1 MSSKHK
7 LGNSVVFAGA
17 YRFLSIFLLCGA
29 FIFCAPQFAT
39 ADPDPREL
47 PSIVVGIPPLKY
59 LVYSIAGDQALVS
72 VVLPNN
78 ADPHTYEPSAIQMGI
93 VGDSDYY
100 FSIRLPFEE
109 ILLPKLQS
117 SAPDMK
123 VADISVGVERLP
135 PMDDL
140 HIDVTPPSPPPAN
153 ATLLGGV
160 GNLNANASEGAS
172 EEAVEE
178 PAQTENPEGAEH
190 EAAPEGSGHG
200 AAEEGG
206 HGKAAAEKG
215 PSPQSLAAQ
224 AREDLLA
231 QERSQPD
238 PHIWLSPAN
247 MRILAKNVLEQLIQ
261 ISPTKAELF
270 TTNYNKFIAGL
281 DSLDASIHA
290 LLDPLPP
297 EQRTFLSFHPSWA
310 YFARDYKLTQIAV
323 EVKGYE
329 PSPLLFAH
337 IIDEAK
343 ARHVRTVLIEQQFSS
358 ALADTLI
365 KELNANVV
373 GVNSLALNWS
383 DNLLKL
389 AKILGNPPKIPE
401 GFYDAVDSLSAQ
413 REAAKNANATEH
425 AQ

>member
-1 MSSKHK
+1 M
-7 LGNSVVFAGA
+7 FAVAQG
-17 YRFLSIFLLCGA
+17 FLNIFLLCGA
-29 FIFCAPQFAT
+29 LVFCAPHFAA
-39 ADPDPREL
+39 ADPAPREL

-59 LVYSIAGDQALVS
+59 LVYSISGDQALVS

-78 ADPHTYEPSAIQMGI
+78 GDPHTYEPSAIQMGI
-93 VGDSDYY
+93 IGDSDYY

-117 SAPDMK
+117 SAPNMK
-123 VADISVGVERLP
+123 VADISLGIERLP

-140 HIDVTPPSPPPAN
+140 RIDVTPPSPPPAN

-178 PAQTENPEGAEH
+178 PEQTETTAGAEH
-190 EAAPEGSGHG
+190 EAAPENSEHG
-200 AAEEGG
+200 AAAEGG

-215 PSPQSLAAQ
+215 PTPQSLANQ
-224 AREDLLA
+224 AREELLA
-231 QERSQPD
+231 RERSRPD

-261 ISPTKAELF
+261 ISPTKRDLF
-270 TTNYNKFIAGL
+270 TTNYNKFIANL

-297 EQRTFLSFHPSWA
+297 EQRAFLSFHPSWA

-329 PSPLLFAH
+329 PSPLLFAQ

-343 ARHVRTVLIEQQFSS
+343 ARHVRAVLIEQQFSS

-401 GFYDAVDSLSAQ
+401 GFYDETDALNAR
-413 REAAKNANATEH
+413 REAAKSANATEH